1 MKENTQNTQPT
12 PLNQESFAAIAGAF
26 SRLAAISDKR
36 IDAGPSDNTA
46 AEKEQL
52 IEFLA
57 TQFLAHAGEFIAAWQ
72 LCNTE
77 YLPALSA
84 LRKIARR
91 AGFIPSPDLNAVSES
106 PSRN

>member
-1 MKENTQNTQPT
+1 MKNEQQQHT
-12 PLNQESFAAIAGAF
+12 PLNQESFNAIAGAF
-26 SRLAAISDKR
+26 SRLASLSGKS
-36 IDAGPSDNTA
+36 IDAGPSDNTV

-72 LCNTE
+72 LCNGE

-84 LRKIARR
+84 LRKIAMR
-91 AGFIPSPDLNAVSES
+91 AGFIQPPNVKAES
-106 PSRN
+106 PNRN

>member
-1 MKENTQNTQPT
+1 MKNEQPSK
-12 PLNQESFAAIAGAF
+12 PLDQDSFAAIAGAF
-26 SRLAAISDKR
+26 SRLASLSGKS
-36 IDAGPSDNTA
+36 IDAGPSDNTQ
-46 AEKEQL
+46 AEKEAL

-84 LRKIARR
+84 LRKIAMR
-91 AGFIPSPDLNAVSES
+91 AGFISPPSVKPAEPTN

>member
-1 MKENTQNTQPT
+1 MKNESQQPT
-12 PLNQESFAAIAGAF
+12 PLNQESFNAIASAF
-26 SRLAAISDKR
+26 SRLSFLSHKT
-36 IDAGPSDNTA
+36 IDAGPSDNTV

-57 TQFLAHAGEFIAAWQ
+57 TQFLQHAGEFIAAWQ

-84 LRKIARR
+84 LRKIAIR
-91 AGFIPSPDLNAVSES
+91 AGLFSPPNATQPVEQ

>member
-1 MKENTQNTQPT
+1 MKENTQNT
-12 PLNQESFAAIAGAF
+12 PLTQESFTAIAGAF
-26 SRLAAISDKR
+26 SRLASLSGKS
-36 IDAGPSDNTA
+36 IDAGPSDNTV

-72 LCNTE
+72 LCNGE

-84 LRKIARR
+84 LRKIAMR
-91 AGFIPSPDLNAVSES
+91 AGFIQPPNVKAES
-106 PSRN
+106 PNRN

>member
-1 MKENTQNTQPT
+1 MKENQQPT
-12 PLNQESFAAIAGAF
+12 GAPLTQESFTAIAGAF
-26 SRLAAISDKR
+26 SRLAAISEKR
-36 IDAGPSDNTA
+36 IDVGPSDNTA

-57 TQFLAHAGEFIAAWQ
+57 TQFLQHAGEFIAAWQ

-84 LRKIARR
+84 LRKIAMR
-91 AGFIPSPDLNAVSES
+91 AGFIQPPNVKQQPVE